1 MKKLVVLEYTFLFEP
16 ESTYQHL
23 FQFES
28 DLAKFFD
35 AKDLQAEVLKTIE
48 GAGVNRMMYICKK
61 DIPVM
66 PSRPEP
72 VGRPKGLKRVI
83 NDLRN
88 RNMTTPERHFKEGRL
103 VKSKGYIKR
112 ETHV

>member
-1 MKKLVVLEYTFLFEP
+1 MKRLAVLEYTFLFEP

-35 AKDLQAEVLKTIE
+35 AKEMQAEVLKTVE
-48 GAGVNRMMYICKK
+48 GSGVKRMMYICKK
-61 DIPVM
+61 DAPVIPQ
-66 PSRPEP
+66 RIEP
-72 VGRPKGLKRVI
+72 VGRPKGLKRII

-88 RNMTTPERHFKEGRL
+88 KPMTTGERHFKEGKL
-103 VKSKGYIKR
+103 LKSKGYIKR
-112 ETHV
+112 STNV